1 MRASHDASV
10 SASARQRDKLAL
22 ARGRHRDWNNEG
34 PSILLISKQCEGG
47 NLLYWPRDSGFGDVS
62 DLSPSEAMVLNGT
75 GPILFD
81 GRKAHEVQAYPE
93 GCPRGSAVFYTAAN
107 SFELSERDQ
116 NALSS
121 MGLQTSTTSLLAR
134 TMGAVRGL
142 KSKSLCVDSF
152 QKHVDLEPIGSL
164 ARAR

>member
-1 MRASHDASV
+1 MRRWKSV
-10 SASARQRDKLAL
+10 EWA
-22 ARGRHRDWNNEG
+22 
-34 PSILLISKQCEGG
+34 
-47 NLLYWPRDSGFGDVS
+47 RDSGFGDVS

-75 GPILFD
+75 VNMVT
-81 GRKAHEVQAYPE
+81 HEVQAYPE
-93 GCPRGSAVFYTAAN
+93 GCSRGSAVFYTAAN

-121 MGLQTSTTSLLAR
+121 MGLHTSTTSLLAR

-152 QKHVDLEPIGSL
+152 QKHVDLEHLEAST
-164 ARAR
+164 R

>member
-1 MRASHDASV
+1 MRRWKSV
-10 SASARQRDKLAL
+10 EWA
-22 ARGRHRDWNNEG
+22 
-34 PSILLISKQCEGG
+34 
-47 NLLYWPRDSGFGDVS
+47 RDSGFGDVS

-93 GCPRGSAVFYTAAN
+93 GCSRGSAVFYTAAN

-121 MGLQTSTTSLLAR
+121 MGLHTSTTSLLAR

-152 QKHVDLEPIGSL
+152 QKHVDLEHLEAST
-164 ARAR
+164 R